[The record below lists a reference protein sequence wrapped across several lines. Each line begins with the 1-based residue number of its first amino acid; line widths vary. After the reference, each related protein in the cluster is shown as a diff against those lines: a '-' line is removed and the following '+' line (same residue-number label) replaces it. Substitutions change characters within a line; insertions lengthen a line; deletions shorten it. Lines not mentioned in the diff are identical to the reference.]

1 MKVRKTFALASIAA
15 VLIIGET
22 TFPGSVANGQ
32 VANEQFDNGQMVN
45 SHTPKTLQIMQEL
58 QNAETSDAAEE
69 MRWTGR
75 NDVLANHYAEK
86 EGQED
91 ELLMWLEMG
100 KPVSEKDVEQT
111 LKGDR

>member
-15 VLIIGET
+15 LLMVTQT
-22 TFPGSVANGQ
+22 TFPRSVA
-32 VANEQFDNGQMVN
+32 NGQMVN
-45 SHTPKTLQIMQEL
+45 SNTPEAAQMIQKLE
-58 QNAETSDAAEE
+58 NAETSDATEE
-69 MRWTGR
+69 MKWTGR
-75 NDVLANHYAEK
+75 NDALADHYAEK

-100 KPVSEKDVEQT
+100 KPIPEKDIEQT